1 VAATPLDGHDLEVDG
16 EYKWAMRNFGPRA
29 LPGALLAFVL
39 LVAPAGARIAP
50 ADVPPPPAADGAR
63 IAAAFAKLSRDTSW
77 RLVQKVPLKFDA
89 YHPEGI
95 VRLGD
100 HYVLSAVQ
108 VIEPTQKYQ
117 PPGTI
122 IDDTDRTPGKG
133 IGHLI
138 AFDGRGNLLADKHVA
153 EPDSTIYHP
162 GGLDYDGRD
171 LWLAVAE
178 YRPNKPS
185 IIYRVD
191 PTSLVA
197 HEVLRSPD
205 HIGGI
210 VHDTR
215 RHRVL
220 GLNWGSRK
228 EYEWKLTGHGA
239 VVNATITNPS
249 HFVDYQDCKYLGRP
263 AGFDDPGMLCS
274 GIATLHH
281 PGPDGQPVNYDLGGV
296 AEVDVTTM
304 RPIDEVPFQE
314 YTDQRQVATRNALDV
329 QVVDGHLRLYLVAD
343 DNQSNLLVYEAS

>member
-1 VAATPLDGHDLEVDG
+1 
-16 EYKWAMRNFGPRA
+16 MRLLSLRA
-29 LPGALLAFVL
+29 LLGALIALTL
-39 LVAPAGARIAP
+39 LVTPAGARVAP
-50 ADVPPPPAADGAR
+50 SDVPPPPAADGAQ

-77 RLVQKVPLKFDA
+77 QLVEKVPLRFDA

-108 VIEPTQKYQ
+108 VTEPTQKYQ

-122 IDDTDRTPGKG
+122 IDGTDRTPGRG

-138 AFDGRGNLLADKHVA
+138 AFDGRRNLLADKPVA
-153 EPDSTIYHP
+153 GPDSTIYHP

-171 LWLAVAE
+171 LWRAVAE

-191 PTSLVA
+191 PTTLVA

-228 EYEWKLTGHGA
+228 AYEWKLTGHGA
-239 VVNATITNPS
+239 VVKATITNPS

-263 AGFDDPGMLCS
+263 GGFDDPGMLCS

-281 PGPDGQPVNYDLGGV
+281 PGLDGQPVNYDLGGV

>member
-1 VAATPLDGHDLEVDG
+1 
-16 EYKWAMRNFGPRA
+16 MRFLSLRA
-29 LPGALLAFVL
+29 LLGALIALAL
-39 LVAPAGARIAP
+39 LVTPAGARVAP
-50 ADVPPPPAADGAR
+50 ADLPPPPAADGAQ

-77 RLVQKVPLKFDA
+77 QLVRKVPLKFNA

-100 HYVLSAVQ
+100 RYVQSAVE

-122 IDDTDRTPGKG
+122 IDGTDRTPGKG
-133 IGHLI
+133 VGHLL
-138 AFDGRGNLLADKHVA
+138 AFDNEGNLLADRHVA
-153 EPDSTIYHP
+153 EADSTIYHP

-191 PTSLVA
+191 PESLVP

-210 VHDTR
+210 VHNTR
-215 RHRVL
+215 RHRIL
-220 GLNWGSRK
+220 GLNWGSRQA
-228 EYEWKLTGHGA
+228 YEWKLTGHGA
-239 VVNATITNPS
+239 VVTATVTNPS
-249 HFVDYQDCKYLGRP
+249 YFVDYQDCKYLGRP
-263 AGFDDPGMLCS
+263 RAFKHPAMLCS

-281 PGPDGQPVNYDLGGV
+281 VGPDGQPVNYDLGGV

-304 RPIDEVPFQE
+304 RPLDEVPFQE

-329 QVVDGHLRLYLVAD
+329 QVVNGHLRLYLVAD
-343 DNQSNLLVYEAS
+343 DNQSNLLIYEAR